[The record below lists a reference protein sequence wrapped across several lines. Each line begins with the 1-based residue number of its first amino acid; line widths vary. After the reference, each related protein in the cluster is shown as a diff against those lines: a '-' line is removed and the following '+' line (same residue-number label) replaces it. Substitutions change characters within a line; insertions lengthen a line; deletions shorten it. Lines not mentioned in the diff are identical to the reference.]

1 MAPPRRRV
9 LYNDREIVVLH
20 QPGTSPHTLV
30 TFSDLTYRPKGTAF
44 WGDDVAVKL
53 GLDAIGFVA
62 RRENWFPTA
71 SVEAAAAAVREVL
84 KPSAVAYGY
93 SMGGYGVLKHAGRL
107 GIRSAIAVAPQATI
121 APGEVPWDT
130 RFHRFHRPAL
140 HAGMR
145 VGSGDL
151 APFTAVVAD
160 PYDATDWRH
169 ARLAAEA
176 GPAHLLR
183 APLSGHAAIWLLAG
197 TEALEPMLAAALAGD
212 AAAMRALLRE
222 RRGRSSHWFRL
233 MGRAAFGHGH
243 ARLAETLWARAGEL
257 GAAPGLLR
265 QEQAAAYADRALRLI
280 ALGRTA
286 EAADACRS
294 LAGITPASP
303 DRLGRAAHLL
313 LASGA
318 AAEAEATF
326 RRALEL
332 RPGAA
337 DQHLGLSLAL
347 VAQGRGADALAAAAE
362 GHAACPQDSE
372 LAAHY
377 GHLLNAAGPAQ
388 QAQAEAVFRA
398 VLARDPGMGQALF
411 GLAHVLGARGQ
422 YRQALGYATRA
433 AQRMPQ
439 RQDVRVLQAGL
450 CLKTGDAARAER
462 LFRLV
467 LRAMPGAT
475 EAQVGLAEAMVLLDR
490 RAEALASLRRA
501 AAERPEDA
509 AVADALR
516 RLSAPPRPRG
526 GIVSRLRGLLGPRRG

>member
-9 LYNDREIVVLH
+9 LYSDPAIVVVHL
-20 QPGTSPHTLV
+20 PGESPHTLV
-30 TFSDLTYRPKGTAF
+30 TFSDLTYRPKGAAF

-84 KPSAVAYGY
+84 KPRAVAYGY

-107 GIRSAIAVAPQATI
+107 GIGSAIAVAPQASI
-121 APGEVPWDT
+121 APAEVPWDT
-130 RFHRFHRPAL
+130 RFHRFHRPVL
-140 HAGMR
+140 HGAMR
-145 VGSGDL
+145 VGPGDL

-169 ARLAAEA
+169 ARMAAEA
-176 GPAHLLR
+176 GPVHLLR

-197 TEALEPMLAAALAGD
+197 TEALEPMLDAALAGD
-212 AAAMRALLRE
+212 AAAMRTLLRA
-222 RRGRSSHWFRL
+222 RRGQSSHWFRL

-243 ARLAETLWARAGEL
+243 ARLAETLWARAGAL
-257 GAAPGLLR
+257 GAAPALLR

-280 ALGRTA
+280 ALGRPA
-286 EAADACRS
+286 EAAEACRS

-326 RRALEL
+326 RRALEM
-332 RPGAA
+332 RPGVA
-337 DQHLGLSLAL
+337 DRYLGLSLAL

-362 GHAACPQDSE
+362 GHAACPEDAD

-388 QAQAEAVFRA
+388 QALAESVFRA

-422 YRQALGYATRA
+422 YRQALGFATRA
-433 AQRMPQ
+433 TQRMPQ
-439 RQDVRVLQAGL
+439 RQDVRVLQARL
-450 CLKTGDAARAER
+450 CLKTDDAARAER

-467 LRAMPGAT
+467 LRATPGAT
-475 EAQVGLAEAMVLLDR
+475 EAQIGLADAMVLLDR
-490 RAEALASLRRA
+490 RAEALALLRRVV
-501 AAERPEDA
+501 AERPEDTA
-509 AVADALR
+509 AADALR

-526 GIVSRLRGLLGPRRG
+526 GIVSRLRGLLGPRGS